1 MFADILSGKF
11 RDDLCTGTYFKHII
25 KAGQNQCCQDDICVL
40 DIIELAVQGRLPE
53 VPPYIYNLLK
63 PE

>member
-11 RDDLCTGTYFKHII
+11 GDDLCTGTYFKHII

-40 DIIELAVQGRLPE
+40 DIIELAVQGRCRKCHR
-53 VPPYIYNLLK
+53 IFIIF
-63 PE
+63 